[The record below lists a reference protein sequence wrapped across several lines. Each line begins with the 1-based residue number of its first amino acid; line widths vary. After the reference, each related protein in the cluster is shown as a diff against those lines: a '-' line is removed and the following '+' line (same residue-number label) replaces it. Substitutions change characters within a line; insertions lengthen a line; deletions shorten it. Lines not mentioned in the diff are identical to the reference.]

1 VYGGGAELSITD
13 HSRSSKLQGGLT
25 PVDWLRQAVSLSLL
39 RPSIGI
45 LHGIEVDIHD
55 DGSLDL
61 PAGLLRGMDIVV
73 GSVHSAWADDVADDT
88 HRVLAAIQSGCI
100 DILGHPTST
109 VLGKPGVPNFFRP
122 PVNLNWE
129 RVFQSCKKWDVALEF
144 NCFPSRLDL
153 LLPLLK
159 QASEA
164 GCWMSFG
171 SDAHARAHL
180 EHLKIAERVLPM
192 IDAGRVLNLLPH
204 MELKKWLKSA
214 RRSRSKCSP
223 ESRIPPQQ
231 EWNFS
236 IPVIERPPP
245 MVVEVAQHET
255 VPAGARIIG
264 IDLTAS
270 KVKATGVALLDGLK
284 VQTCSLSTDEEILEF
299 VAKKKPGIVSIDSPL
314 GLPGGGQEISRS
326 AGIMRV
332 AEYDLNSVGINA
344 YPALID
350 SMKPLTLRG
359 IRLRRAIGAVPN
371 GPKVIESYPG
381 AAQDIL
387 CIPRKQR
394 GLELLRA
401 GLRELGLKGKGLE
414 TESHDEMDAIT
425 SAIVGRFY
433 ESGEFEPMGI
443 ASEAQLIVPK
453 LRPLRF
459 EKQPIVCLAGKTGTG
474 KSVVARYL
482 ALFYGFHWLKTRDLI
497 RALLIDDL
505 RLPRKQR
512 VYQRQIEEAEIQDA
526 DLREFGII
534 VLERFHQEP
543 LLRKLDETV
552 STIDRPV
559 VVDAVR
565 DLTDFQSLL
574 KLQRESLLWFVDTPA
589 TMIQNRLQSRGRN
602 GKGSSSNGNRIDQ
615 KMSIL
620 KVNAHSCLQNDT
632 SLEDLRWR
640 VDDKLF
646 EAIKLERS
654 KK

>member
-1 VYGGGAELSITD
+1 
-13 HSRSSKLQGGLT
+13 
-25 PVDWLRQAVSLSLL
+25 
-39 RPSIGI
+39 
-45 LHGIEVDIHD
+45 
-55 DGSLDL
+55 
-61 PAGLLRGMDIVV
+61 
-73 GSVHSAWADDVADDT
+73 
-88 HRVLAAIQSGCI
+88 
-100 DILGHPTST
+100 
-109 VLGKPGVPNFFRP
+109 
-122 PVNLNWE
+122 
-129 RVFQSCKKWDVALEF
+129 
-144 NCFPSRLDL
+144 
-153 LLPLLK
+153 
-159 QASEA
+159 
-164 GCWMSFG
+164 
-171 SDAHARAHL
+171 
-180 EHLKIAERVLPM
+180 
-192 IDAGRVLNLLPH
+192 
-204 MELKKWLKSA
+204 
-214 RRSRSKCSP
+214 
-223 ESRIPPQQ
+223 
-231 EWNFS
+231 
-236 IPVIERPPP
+236 
-245 MVVEVAQHET
+245 
-255 VPAGARIIG
+255 
-264 IDLTAS
+264 
-270 KVKATGVALLDGLK
+270 
-284 VQTCSLSTDEEILEF
+284 
-299 VAKKKPGIVSIDSPL
+299 
-314 GLPGGGQEISRS
+314 
-326 AGIMRV
+326 
-332 AEYDLNSVGINA
+332 
-344 YPALID
+344 
-350 SMKPLTLRG
+350 
-359 IRLRRAIGAVPN
+359 
-371 GPKVIESYPG
+371 
-381 AAQDIL
+381 
-387 CIPRKQR
+387 
-394 GLELLRA
+394 
-401 GLRELGLKGKGLE
+401 
-414 TESHDEMDAIT
+414 
-425 SAIVGRFY
+425 
-433 ESGEFEPMGI
+433 
-443 ASEAQLIVPK
+443 